1 MQKSVL
7 FSISISTLEKEV
19 DSEIVKNFVQ
29 TELLQLVKIIVRL
42 RKDL

>member
-19 DSEIVKNFVQ
+19 DSEIVKIVVQ
-29 TELLQLVKIIVRL
+29 TELLQLVKIIARL
-42 RKDL
+42 QKDL